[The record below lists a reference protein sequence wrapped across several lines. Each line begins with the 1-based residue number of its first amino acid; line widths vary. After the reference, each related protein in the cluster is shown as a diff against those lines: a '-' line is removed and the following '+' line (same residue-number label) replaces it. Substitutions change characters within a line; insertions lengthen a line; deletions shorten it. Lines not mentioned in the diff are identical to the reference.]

1 MINKD
6 NNNDFLISF
15 EQYKIAID
23 MADRVSSR
31 RGGTNNFFL
40 SANSIV
46 FVFLT
51 AQNNFYGIHIFVAIF
66 GILLSFIWYFIILN
80 YKNLNKIKYSI
91 INEIEKDMPL
101 EIYKKE
107 WDRFKSLNENNKWF
121 TRIEKY
127 MPILFIWL
135 YSIFLLFVLF
145 KLYGKYIC
153 MEILI

>member
-107 WDRFKSLNENNKWF
+107 WDRFKSLNENNK
-121 TRIEKY
+121 
-127 MPILFIWL
+127 
-135 YSIFLLFVLF
+135 
-145 KLYGKYIC
+145 
-153 MEILI
+153 